1 MSKSIRIGIVLAVLA
16 VFAIAVFLKEGGRD
30 RPVAAEAPPQTQEE
44 VESRALSG
52 PADQTASNEPNE
64 PSAPGET
71 PGDRV
76 AHEDT
81 ALPRLLDLGSDKCIP
96 CKMMA
101 PILED
106 LEKEYAGRMI
116 VEVIDVRANRAA
128 ASLYSV
134 RVIPTQIFFDASGE
148 ELFRHE
154 GFMDKAAILEKWT
167 ELGVDF

>member
-1 MSKSIRIGIVLAVLA
+1 MSKSIRIGIVLAVLV
-16 VFAIAVFLKEGGRD
+16 VFAIAVFLKEGSRD
-30 RPVAAEAPPQTQEE
+30 RSVSAEAPPQTQEE
-44 VESRALSG
+44 VDSRALSG
-52 PADQTASNEPNE
+52 PGDQTASNE

-71 PGDRV
+71 PVDR
-76 AHEDT
+76 APHEDT

-116 VEVIDVRANRAA
+116 VEVIDVRANRTA

-154 GFMDKAAILEKWT
+154 GFMDKAAILDKWT